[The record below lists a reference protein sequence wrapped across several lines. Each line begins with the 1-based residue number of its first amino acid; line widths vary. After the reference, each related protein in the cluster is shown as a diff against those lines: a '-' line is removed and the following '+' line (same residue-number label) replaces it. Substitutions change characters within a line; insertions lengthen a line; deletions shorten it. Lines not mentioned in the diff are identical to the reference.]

1 MSGRRPRE
9 DRETKNRTNCLKYL
23 HMSKK
28 SSNFAAG
35 SCKDMNEQYPT
46 AYCVA
51 SNYLEDRGWSE
62 LIDPRWAPQLL
73 EEFRHSGLGWT
84 DEEIIEVVNEVLFGK
99 AEWDSTD
106 RIEMREVMWPTRQ
119 EQINTSITY
128 NGFSAHTLQLI
139 DNYTN
144 DILYGRTNLDRFNQQ
159 EHAGLCSGGAP
170 LIGAYIVCCYARASF
185 ESGRFSLKC
194 QEAKP
199 SNWEIDA
206 KQEEVLQQWAEA
218 KQLWFPHSE
227 QLLTAHYGP
236 KIAQQAEA
244 KVYYRAGDTSV
255 IKERTSI
262 YATLGKALEAII
274 LHNSLFPETRMK
286 VIGFTRDS
294 DGLFRIILTQQYI
307 ACKRLATKAE
317 IDDMVAAKGF
327 QDNKEGEGV
336 NYIGDRMYLEDMH
349 PANVFIDA
357 TTNQPT
363 CIDCIVK
370 FIKKE

>member
-1 MSGRRPRE
+1 
-9 DRETKNRTNCLKYL
+9 
-23 HMSKK
+23 
-28 SSNFAAG
+28 
-35 SCKDMNEQYPT
+35 MNENP
-46 AYCVA
+46 
-51 SNYLEDRGWSE
+51 
-62 LIDPRWAPQLL
+62 LIAI
-73 EEFRHSGLGWT
+73 F
-84 DEEIIEVVNEVLFGK
+84 
-99 AEWDSTD
+99 DS
-106 RIEMREVMWPTRQ
+106 IREG
-119 EQINTSITY
+119 
-128 NGFSAHTLQLI
+128 GFSAHTLQLI

-185 ESGRFSLKC
+185 EPSRFSLKC
-194 QEAKP
+194 QETKP

-294 DGLFRIILTQQYI
+294 DGLFRTILTQQFI
-307 ACKRLATKAE
+307 ACKRLATKDE

-327 QDNKEGEGV
+327 RDNKEGEGI
-336 NYIGDRMYLEDMH
+336 NYIGDRLYLEDMH

-370 FIKKE
+370 FIKK